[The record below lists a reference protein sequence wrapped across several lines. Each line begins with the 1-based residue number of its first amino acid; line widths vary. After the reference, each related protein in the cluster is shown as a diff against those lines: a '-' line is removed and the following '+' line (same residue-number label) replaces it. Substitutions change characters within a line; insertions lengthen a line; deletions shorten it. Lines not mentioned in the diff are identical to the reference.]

1 MRGAFPAYVDDVRF
15 VPFVKLKVGFLNVNF
30 LTKKH
35 VLIQIKI
42 RKEISW
48 QLIIWLQSKSRQA
61 KSQHKNLIRI
71 KFDCNQNLGL
81 KISD

>member
-48 QLIIWLQSKSRQA
+48 QLIIWLQSKSRI
-61 KSQHKNLIRI
+61 KNLSTKIW
-71 KFDCNQNLGL
+71 FESNLIAI

>member
-42 RKEISW
+42 RKEIS
-48 QLIIWLQSKSRQA
+48 
-61 KSQHKNLIRI
+61 
-71 KFDCNQNLGL
+71 
-81 KISD
+81 